1 VEINQIIFYTGL
13 TSSTLLLGLM
23 TATVYSRKF
32 RFWPPGKRN
41 RKRITY
47 WILSTANM
55 VSLTYMTVKGL
66 QNFSITINSVISIT
80 AIIGGILVTLKAIK
94 QLSLKQT
101 SGLDKDFVDEGLYRY
116 SRNPQ
121 VLGNLIT
128 LLGIV
133 ALLRSLRPV
142 LVSSITGLWL
152 IMMVFSEELWLD
164 QEYGDEY
171 REYWRKVPRFL

>member
-1 VEINQIIFYTGL
+1 MGN
-13 TSSTLLLGLM
+13 LLD
-23 TATVYSRKF
+23 
-32 RFWPPGKRN
+32 
-41 RKRITY
+41 
-47 WILSTANM
+47 
-55 VSLTYMTVKGL
+55 
-66 QNFSITINSVISIT
+66 TIHSKHD
-80 AIIGGILVTLKAIK
+80 LK

-101 SGLDKDFVDEGLYRY
+101 SGLDKDFVEKGLYRY

-128 LLGIV
+128 LLGIA
-133 ALLRSLRPV
+133 ALLRSFQPV
-142 LVSSITGLWL
+142 LLASITGLWL

>member
-1 VEINQIIFYTGL
+1 MEINQIIFYTGL

-41 RKRITY
+41 KKWATY

-55 VSLTYMTVKGL
+55 ISLTYMTVKGL

-80 AIIGGILVTLKAIK
+80 AITGGILVTLKAIK

-133 ALLRSLRPV
+133 ALLRSLRPI

-152 IMMVFSEELWLD
+152 IIMVFSEELWLD

>member
-32 RFWPPGKRN
+32 RFWPPGKNN

-55 VSLTYMTVKGL
+55 ISLTYMTVKGL

-101 SGLDKDFVDEGLYRY
+101 SGLDKSFVDEGLYQY